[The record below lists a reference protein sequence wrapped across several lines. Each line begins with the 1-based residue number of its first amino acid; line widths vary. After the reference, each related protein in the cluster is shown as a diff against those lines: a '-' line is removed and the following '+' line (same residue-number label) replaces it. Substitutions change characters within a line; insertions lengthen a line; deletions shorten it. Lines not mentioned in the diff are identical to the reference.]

1 MVVLV
6 RGCMCVCVHARELRT
21 ATLPKV
27 LALEIGL
34 LYKSTDSP
42 HPHPSLKMRNPACLF
57 QADVITRTVKS
68 RGQDTA

>member
-1 MVVLV
+1 
-6 RGCMCVCVHARELRT
+6 MCESGLRI

-27 LALEIGL
+27 LALEII
-34 LYKSTDSP
+34 YYIKKYRQSP
-42 HPHPSLKMRNPACLF
+42 PPPLSLKMKNPACLF